1 MPVFACR
8 RYFSGLGR
16 GVQNIAALGIIVAI
30 WIVWFYFTSLLSIP
44 ADFSMWLPVICAI
57 IFIFRQRGKSIFSIE
72 KVDGFLIFVLIVYT
86 LAFFFSGML
95 PGCDTSMHGY
105 ITRLIIEQNGLPL
118 TYRPLIPENDFGA
131 YASGFHLLAAMFSI
145 FNSGFLLEGLSMST
159 MVAYFVGVSGLCFLL
174 TNFTKPAYAWPCTIV
189 AFWFHASLQSS
200 ITWGGSPTVLSLGL
214 IFFMLGFIEYAL
226 KHRSLLYISCAAC
239 LWAASVLT
247 HPIPAYIGVYV
258 ACLMALYGFWL
269 HRPTADFVW
278 RSIGLFIWIAGM
290 MLIPFMGALSDQSS
304 AELSEMIA
312 KWQHK
317 MMGGVVSGNLLHDW
331 LPILSRIKIGIGDLV
346 LITSVLC
353 MLWLMFRRRH
363 MQWMQVAAV
372 SLLLYAI
379 VLNAGFW
386 LLPFSELL
394 YPERAMYFF
403 VVPFGM
409 LLSFAANGLDD
420 VREKVR
426 YRYWWVMGFVAMGI
440 ALYNFQD
447 RYWQRVVFS
456 ERHCDAPLMEA
467 FAWIESNT
475 DKDAVFH
482 TNYDTEGMWIPALG
496 YRATVGTHLHF
507 IHERDRVF
515 EKLGRLQVD
524 HYEFRLVGVQAT
536 SAGIDSLAKCH
547 ELVFKNSRVEVVR
560 TRKRTGSS
568 GY

>member
-1 MPVFACR
+1 
-8 RYFSGLGR
+8 
-16 GVQNIAALGIIVAI
+16 
-30 WIVWFYFTSLLSIP
+30 
-44 ADFSMWLPVICAI
+44 
-57 IFIFRQRGKSIFSIE
+57 
-72 KVDGFLIFVLIVYT
+72 
-86 LAFFFSGML
+86 
-95 PGCDTSMHGY
+95 
-105 ITRLIIEQNGLPL
+105 
-118 TYRPLIPENDFGA
+118 
-131 YASGFHLLAAMFSI
+131 
-145 FNSGFLLEGLSMST
+145 
-159 MVAYFVGVSGLCFLL
+159 
-174 TNFTKPAYAWPCTIV
+174 
-189 AFWFHASLQSS
+189 
-200 ITWGGSPTVLSLGL
+200 
-214 IFFMLGFIEYAL
+214 
-226 KHRSLLYISCAAC
+226 
-239 LWAASVLT
+239 
-247 HPIPAYIGVYV
+247 
-258 ACLMALYGFWL
+258 
-269 HRPTADFVW
+269 
-278 RSIGLFIWIAGM
+278 
-290 MLIPFMGALSDQSS
+290 
-304 AELSEMIA
+304 
-312 KWQHK
+312 
-317 MMGGVVSGNLLHDW
+317 
-331 LPILSRIKIGIGDLV
+331 
-346 LITSVLC
+346 
-353 MLWLMFRRRH
+353 LWLMFNRRH
-363 MQWMQVAAV
+363 MQCVQVASV

-409 LLSFAANGLDD
+409 LMSFAANELD
-420 VREKVR
+420 VFREKVK

-456 ERHCDAPLMEA
+456 ERYCDAPLMEA

-496 YRATVGTHLHF
+496 YRATIGTHLHF

-568 GY
+568 GC